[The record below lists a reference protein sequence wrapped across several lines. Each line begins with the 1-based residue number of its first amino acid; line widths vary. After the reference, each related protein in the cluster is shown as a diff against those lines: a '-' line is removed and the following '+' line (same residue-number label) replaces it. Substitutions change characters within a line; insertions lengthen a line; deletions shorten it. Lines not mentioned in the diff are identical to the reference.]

1 VAASWRYLDGAG
13 LDVGRSPTF
22 PDRDAAE
29 AWLRGAWEGLLDSGV
44 AEVELEEDG
53 AVTYRMG
60 LEPA

>member
-13 LDVGRSPTF
+13 YEVGRSPSF

-29 AWLRGAWEGLLDSGV
+29 AWLRGAWEELLGSGV

-53 AVTYRMG
+53 GVTYRMG

>member
-13 LDVGRSPTF
+13 HAVGGSSMF

-29 AWLRGAWEGLLDSGV
+29 AWLRGAWEGLLNAGV
-44 AEVELEEDG
+44 AQVELEEDG
-53 AVTYRMG
+53 VVTYRMG

>member
-1 VAASWRYLDGAG
+1 MAAAWRYLDAAG
-13 LDVGRSPTF
+13 REAGGSEAF

-44 AEVELEEDG
+44 AEVQLEEDG
-53 AVTYRMG
+53 EVTYRMG